1 MEGSITLTAA
11 NGTESEYSLVG
22 VVLQH
27 KGHVTCLIRASD
39 GEYYHYDDD
48 KRGRGMKE
56 AFVLEV

>member
-1 MEGSITLTAA
+1 VEGSITLTAA

-39 GEYYHYDDD
+39 GKYYH
-48 KRGRGMKE
+48 
-56 AFVLEV
+56 